1 MIDKLIDYL
10 KDKKILILGFGKEG
24 QSTYRFIR
32 KYLKDQKL
40 YIADR
45 KNVNKDLIIN
55 DNNIEVIFGEE
66 YLENLDNYDIIMKTP
81 GISFA
86 NINIESFKE
95 KIKSQLELFLEF
107 IDVTTIGVTGS
118 KGKSTTS
125 SLIYQMLKDQNRDT
139 VLMGNIGVPVFD
151 CIEDIRES
159 TIVVLEMSSHQLE
172 YMDVSPNIAILLNI
186 YEEHLDHY
194 KSIKEYTEAK
204 INIGRFQKEND
215 YFLYN
220 VDNKLIEECIDEIN
234 NSKHIKYEVSFKGN
248 INKESNSKK
257 VYILNDYIY
266 IDDNKIYNTNEKRN
280 LIGDH
285 QLNNIMF
292 VLAVSDIL
300 KLDMK
305 ESIKSINSFKGLE
318 HRMEY
323 VGKYDDII
331 FYNDSIATIP
341 EATINSIKGLK
352 NVDTLIFGGM
362 DRGISYDE
370 FIDFLNTGVINNL
383 ICMPDTGYKIADKL
397 KCSSN
402 IYKVETLEEAVE
414 LSKKVTKKNKI
425 CLLSPAAAS
434 YGFFKNFVEKGNIYK
449 ELVKKIHV

>member
-1 MIDKLIDYL
+1 MLNNLLRYL
-10 KDKKILILGFGKEG
+10 DDKKILILGFGKEG
-24 QSTYRFIR
+24 VSTYKFIR
-32 KYLKDQKL
+32 KHFPDKKIYISDKKTTNEEIIKKDINVNINFGDNYLDNLKD
-40 YIADR
+40 
-45 KNVNKDLIIN
+45 
-55 DNNIEVIFGEE
+55 F
-66 YLENLDNYDIIMKTP
+66 DIIMKSP

-86 NINIESFKE
+86 NINIDSFKD
-95 KIKSQLELFLEF
+95 KIKSELELFLEYM
-107 IDVTTIGVTGS
+107 DVKTIGVTGS

-125 SLIYQMLKDQNRDT
+125 SIIYEILKKEKKET
-139 VLMGNIGVPVFD
+139 LLLGNIGIPVFD
-151 CIEDIRES
+151 LIDDITKD

-172 YMDVSPNIAILLNI
+172 YMNVSPNISILLNI

-194 KSIKEYTEAK
+194 KSLKEYAEAK
-204 INIGRFQKEND
+204 INIGRFQNKDD
-215 YFLYN
+215 YFIYN
-220 VDNKLIEECIDEIN
+220 VDNKIIKECINEIEDSN
-234 NSKHIKYEVSFKGN
+234 HIKYEVSFEGN
-248 INKESNSKK
+248 ISNNNSNK
-257 VYILNDYIY
+257 VYIKDNYIY
-266 IDDNKIYNTNEKRN
+266 INEEKIYNINEKRN

-285 QLNNIMF
+285 NLNNIMF
-292 VLAVSDIL
+292 VLTVCKIL
-300 KLDMK
+300 NLNMENVK
-305 ESIKSINSFKGLE
+305 ETISNFKGLE

-352 NVDTLIFGGM
+352 DVDTLIFGGM

>member
-1 MIDKLIDYL
+1 MLNNLLRYL
-10 KDKKILILGFGKEG
+10 DDKKILILGFGKEG
-24 QSTYRFIR
+24 VSTYKFIR
-32 KYLKDQKL
+32 KHFPDKKIYISDKKTTNEEIIKKDINVNINFGDNYLDNLKD
-40 YIADR
+40 
-45 KNVNKDLIIN
+45 
-55 DNNIEVIFGEE
+55 F
-66 YLENLDNYDIIMKTP
+66 DIIMKSP

-86 NINIESFKE
+86 NINIDSFKD
-95 KIKSQLELFLEF
+95 KIKSELELFLEYM
-107 IDVTTIGVTGS
+107 DVKTIGVTGS

-125 SLIYQMLKDQNRDT
+125 SLIYEILKKEKKET
-139 VLMGNIGVPVFD
+139 LLLGNIGIPVFD
-151 CIEDIRES
+151 LIDDITKD

-172 YMDVSPNIAILLNI
+172 YMNVSPNISILLNI

-194 KSIKEYTEAK
+194 KSLKEYAEAK
-204 INIGRFQKEND
+204 INIGRFQNKDD
-215 YFLYN
+215 YFIYN
-220 VDNKLIEECIDEIN
+220 VDNKIIKECINEIED
-234 NSKHIKYEVSFKGN
+234 SSHIKYEVSFEGN
-248 INKESNSKK
+248 ISNNNSNK
-257 VYILNDYIY
+257 VYIKDNYIY
-266 IDDNKIYNTNEKRN
+266 INEEKIYNINEKRN

-285 QLNNIMF
+285 NLNNIMF
-292 VLAVSDIL
+292 VLTVSKIL
-300 KLDMK
+300 NLNMENVK
-305 ESIKSINSFKGLE
+305 ETISNFKGLE

-352 NVDTLIFGGM
+352 DVDTLIFGGM

>member
-1 MIDKLIDYL
+1 MLNNLLRYL
-10 KDKKILILGFGKEG
+10 DDKKILILGFGKEG
-24 QSTYRFIR
+24 VSTYKFIR
-32 KYLKDQKL
+32 KHFPDKKIYISDKKTTNEEIIKKDINVNINFGDNYLDNLKD
-40 YIADR
+40 
-45 KNVNKDLIIN
+45 
-55 DNNIEVIFGEE
+55 F
-66 YLENLDNYDIIMKTP
+66 DIIMKSP
-81 GISFA
+81 GISFV
-86 NINIESFKE
+86 NINIDSFKD
-95 KIKSQLELFLEF
+95 KIKSELELFLEYM
-107 IDVTTIGVTGS
+107 DVKTIGVTGS

-125 SLIYQMLKDQNRDT
+125 SLIYEILKKEKKET
-139 VLMGNIGVPVFD
+139 LLLGNIGIPVFD
-151 CIEDIRES
+151 LIDDITKD

-172 YMDVSPNIAILLNI
+172 YMNVSPNISILLNI

-194 KSIKEYTEAK
+194 KSLKEYAEAK
-204 INIGRFQKEND
+204 INIGRFQNKDD
-215 YFLYN
+215 YFIYN
-220 VDNKLIEECIDEIN
+220 VDNKIIKECINEIED
-234 NSKHIKYEVSFKGN
+234 SSHIKYEVSFEGN
-248 INKESNSKK
+248 ISNNNSNK
-257 VYILNDYIY
+257 VYIKDNYIY
-266 IDDNKIYNTNEKRN
+266 INEEKIYNINEKRN

-285 QLNNIMF
+285 NLNNIMF
-292 VLAVSDIL
+292 VLTVSKIL
-300 KLDMK
+300 NLNMENVK
-305 ESIKSINSFKGLE
+305 ETISNFKGLE

-352 NVDTLIFGGM
+352 DVDTLIFGGM

>member
-1 MIDKLIDYL
+1 MLNNLLRYL
-10 KDKKILILGFGKEG
+10 DDKKILILGFGKEG
-24 QSTYRFIR
+24 VSTYKFIR
-32 KYLKDQKL
+32 KHFPDKKIYISDKKTTNEEIIKKDINVNINFGDNYLDNLKD
-40 YIADR
+40 
-45 KNVNKDLIIN
+45 
-55 DNNIEVIFGEE
+55 F
-66 YLENLDNYDIIMKTP
+66 DIIMKSP
-81 GISFA
+81 GISFV
-86 NINIESFKE
+86 NINIDSFKD
-95 KIKSQLELFLEF
+95 KIKSELELFLEYM
-107 IDVTTIGVTGS
+107 DVKTIGVTGS

-125 SLIYQMLKDQNRDT
+125 SLIYEILKKEKKET
-139 VLMGNIGVPVFD
+139 LLLGNIGIPVFD
-151 CIEDIRES
+151 LIDDITKD

-172 YMDVSPNIAILLNI
+172 YMNVSPNISILLNI

-194 KSIKEYTEAK
+194 KSLKEYAEAK
-204 INIGRFQKEND
+204 INIGRFQNKDD
-215 YFLYN
+215 YFIYN
-220 VDNKLIEECIDEIN
+220 VDNKIIKECINEIEDSN
-234 NSKHIKYEVSFKGN
+234 HIKYEVSFEGN
-248 INKESNSKK
+248 ISNNNSNK
-257 VYILNDYIY
+257 VYIKDNYIY
-266 IDDNKIYNTNEKRN
+266 INEEKIYNINEKRN

-285 QLNNIMF
+285 NLNNIMF
-292 VLAVSDIL
+292 VLTVSKIL
-300 KLDMK
+300 NLNMENVK
-305 ESIKSINSFKGLE
+305 ETISNFKGLE

-352 NVDTLIFGGM
+352 DVDTLIFGGM

>member
-1 MIDKLIDYL
+1 MIDKLLEYL
-10 KDKKILILGFGKEG
+10 ENKKILILGFGKEG
-24 QSTYRFIR
+24 ISTYKFIR
-32 KYLKDQKL
+32 KHFPNKKI
-40 YIADR
+40 YIADKTNANEEMILKD
-45 KNVNKDLIIN
+45 KNVDIN
-55 DNNIEVIFGEE
+55 FGDN
-66 YLENLDNYDIIMKTP
+66 YLDNLKDFDIIMKTP

-107 IDVTTIGVTGS
+107 LDVTTIGVTGS

-125 SLIYQMLKDQNRDT
+125 SLIYQILKDQNKDT

-194 KSIKEYTEAK
+194 KSIKEYAEAK

-220 VDNKLIEECIDEIN
+220 VDNKLIEECIGEIN
-234 NSKHIKYEVSFKGN
+234 NAKHIKYEVSFRGN
-248 INKESNSKK
+248 VNKENNSKK

-266 IDDNKIYNTNEKRN
+266 IDENKIYNINEKRN

-305 ESIKSINSFKGLE
+305 ESIKSINLFKGLE

-323 VGKYDDII
+323 VGKYNNII
-331 FYNDSIATIP
+331 YYNDSIATIP
-341 EATINSIKGLK
+341 EATINSIRALK
-352 NVDTLIFGGM
+352 NVDTLILGGM
-362 DRGISYDE
+362 DRGISYNE
-370 FIDFLNTGVINNL
+370 FIKFLNSGVVRNL
-383 ICMPDTGYKIADKL
+383 ICMPDTGYKIADSL
-397 KCSSN
+397 NCSSN

-414 LSKKVTKKNKI
+414 LSKKITRKDKI

-434 YGFFKNFVEKGNIYK
+434 YGFFKNFVEKGNKYK
-449 ELVKKIHV
+449 ELVKKDI

>member
-1 MIDKLIDYL
+1 MIDKLLEYL
-10 KDKKILILGFGKEG
+10 ENKKILILGFGKEG
-24 QSTYRFIR
+24 ISTYKFIR
-32 KYLKDQKL
+32 KHFQNKKI
-40 YIADR
+40 YIADKTNANEEMILKD
-45 KNVNKDLIIN
+45 KNVDIN
-55 DNNIEVIFGEE
+55 FGDN
-66 YLENLDNYDIIMKTP
+66 YLDNLKDFDIIMKTP

-125 SLIYQMLKDQNRDT
+125 SLIYQILKDQNKDT

-194 KSIKEYTEAK
+194 KSIKEYAEAK

-215 YFLYN
+215 YFIYN
-220 VDNKLIEECIDEIN
+220 VDNKIIKECIDEIETLN
-234 NSKHIKYEVSFKGN
+234 DIKYEVSYNGN
-248 INKESNSKK
+248 LSNDNSNK
-257 VYILNDYIY
+257 VYIKDDYIY
-266 IDDNKIYNTNEKRN
+266 INENKVYNINDKRN
-280 LIGDH
+280 LLGNH
-285 QLNNIMF
+285 NLNNIMF
-292 VLAVSDIL
+292 VLAVCNIL
-300 KLDMK
+300 KLNLKKAK
-305 ESIKSINSFKGLE
+305 ETISNFKGLE

-323 VGKYDDII
+323 VGKYNNII
-331 FYNDSIATIP
+331 YYNDSIATIP
-341 EATINSIKGLK
+341 EATINSIRALK
-352 NVDTLIFGGM
+352 NVDTLILGGM
-362 DRGISYDE
+362 DRGISYNE
-370 FIDFLNTGVINNL
+370 FIKFLNSGVVRNL
-383 ICMPDTGYKIADKL
+383 ICMPDTGYKIADSL
-397 KCSSN
+397 NCSSN

-414 LSKKVTKKNKI
+414 LSKKITRKDKI

-434 YGFFKNFVEKGNIYK
+434 YGFFKNFVEKGNKYK
-449 ELVKKIHV
+449 ELVKKDI

>member
-1 MIDKLIDYL
+1 MLNNLLRYL
-10 KDKKILILGFGKEG
+10 DDKKILILGFGKEG
-24 QSTYRFIR
+24 VSTYKFIR
-32 KYLKDQKL
+32 KHFPDKKIHISDKKTTNEEIIKKDINVNINFGDNYLDNLKD
-40 YIADR
+40 
-45 KNVNKDLIIN
+45 
-55 DNNIEVIFGEE
+55 F
-66 YLENLDNYDIIMKTP
+66 DIIMKSP
-81 GISFA
+81 GISFV
-86 NINIESFKE
+86 NINIDSFKD
-95 KIKSQLELFLEF
+95 KIKSELELFLEYM
-107 IDVTTIGVTGS
+107 DVKTIGVTGS

-125 SLIYQMLKDQNRDT
+125 SLIYEILKKEKKET
-139 VLMGNIGVPVFD
+139 LLLGNIGIPVFD
-151 CIEDIRES
+151 LIDDITKD

-172 YMDVSPNIAILLNI
+172 YMNVSPNISILLNI

-194 KSIKEYTEAK
+194 KSLKEYAEAK
-204 INIGRFQKEND
+204 INIGRFQNKDD
-215 YFLYN
+215 YFIYN
-220 VDNKLIEECIDEIN
+220 VDNKIIKECINEIEDSN
-234 NSKHIKYEVSFKGN
+234 HIKYEVSFEGN
-248 INKESNSKK
+248 ISNNNSNK
-257 VYILNDYIY
+257 VYIKDNYIY
-266 IDDNKIYNTNEKRN
+266 INEEKIYNINEKRN

-285 QLNNIMF
+285 NLNNIMF
-292 VLAVSDIL
+292 VLTVCKIL
-300 KLDMK
+300 NLNMENVK
-305 ESIKSINSFKGLE
+305 ETISNFKGLE

-352 NVDTLIFGGM
+352 DVDTLIFGGM

>member
-1 MIDKLIDYL
+1 MLNNLLRYL
-10 KDKKILILGFGKEG
+10 DDKKILILGFGKEG
-24 QSTYRFIR
+24 VSTYKFIR
-32 KYLKDQKL
+32 KHFPDKKIYISDKKTTNEEIIKKDINVNINFGDNYLDNLKD
-40 YIADR
+40 
-45 KNVNKDLIIN
+45 
-55 DNNIEVIFGEE
+55 F
-66 YLENLDNYDIIMKTP
+66 DIIMKSP

-86 NINIESFKE
+86 NINIDSFKD
-95 KIKSQLELFLEF
+95 KIKSELELFLEYM
-107 IDVTTIGVTGS
+107 DVKTIGVTGS

-125 SLIYQMLKDQNRDT
+125 SLIYEILKKEKKET
-139 VLMGNIGVPVFD
+139 LLLGNIGIPVFD
-151 CIEDIRES
+151 LIDDITKD

-172 YMDVSPNIAILLNI
+172 YMNVSPNISILLNI

-194 KSIKEYTEAK
+194 KSLKEYAEAK
-204 INIGRFQKEND
+204 INIGRFQNKDD
-215 YFLYN
+215 YFIYN
-220 VDNKLIEECIDEIN
+220 VDNKIIKECINEIEDSN
-234 NSKHIKYEVSFKGN
+234 HIKYEVSFEGN
-248 INKESNSKK
+248 ISNNNSNK
-257 VYILNDYIY
+257 VYIKDNYIY
-266 IDDNKIYNTNEKRN
+266 INEEKIYNINEKRN

-285 QLNNIMF
+285 NLNNIMF
-292 VLAVSDIL
+292 VLTVCKIL
-300 KLDMK
+300 NLNMENVK
-305 ESIKSINSFKGLE
+305 ETISNFKGLE

>member
-1 MIDKLIDYL
+1 MLNNLLRYL
-10 KDKKILILGFGKEG
+10 DDKKILILGFGKEG
-24 QSTYRFIR
+24 VSTYKFIR
-32 KYLKDQKL
+32 KHFPDKIIYISDKKMTNEEIIKKDINVNINFGDNYLDNLKD
-40 YIADR
+40 
-45 KNVNKDLIIN
+45 
-55 DNNIEVIFGEE
+55 F
-66 YLENLDNYDIIMKTP
+66 DIIMKSP

-86 NINIESFKE
+86 NINIDSFKD
-95 KIKSQLELFLEF
+95 KIKSELELFLEYM
-107 IDVTTIGVTGS
+107 DVKTIGVTGS

-125 SLIYQMLKDQNRDT
+125 SLIYEILKKEKKET
-139 VLMGNIGVPVFD
+139 LLLGNIGIPVFD
-151 CIEDIRES
+151 LIDDITKD

-172 YMDVSPNIAILLNI
+172 YMNVSPNISILLNI

-194 KSIKEYTEAK
+194 KSLKEYAEAK
-204 INIGRFQKEND
+204 INIGRFQNKDD
-215 YFLYN
+215 YFIYN
-220 VDNKLIEECIDEIN
+220 VDNKIIKECINEIEDSN
-234 NSKHIKYEVSFKGN
+234 HIKYEVSFEGN
-248 INKESNSKK
+248 ISNNNSNK
-257 VYILNDYIY
+257 VYIKDNYIY
-266 IDDNKIYNTNEKRN
+266 INEEKIYNINEKRN

-285 QLNNIMF
+285 NLNNIMF
-292 VLAVSDIL
+292 VLTVCKIL
-300 KLDMK
+300 NLNMENVK
-305 ESIKSINSFKGLE
+305 ETISNFKGLE

>member
-1 MIDKLIDYL
+1 MIDKLLEYL
-10 KDKKILILGFGKEG
+10 ENKKILILGFGKEG
-24 QSTYRFIR
+24 ISTYKFIR
-32 KYLKDQKL
+32 KHFQNKKI
-40 YIADR
+40 YIADKTNANEEMILKD
-45 KNVNKDLIIN
+45 KNVDIN
-55 DNNIEVIFGEE
+55 FGDN
-66 YLENLDNYDIIMKTP
+66 YLDNLKDFDIIMKTP
-81 GISFA
+81 GISFV
-86 NINIESFKE
+86 NIEIKDFKE

-125 SLIYQMLKDQNRDT
+125 SLIYQILKDQNKDT

-194 KSIKEYTEAK
+194 KSIKEYAEAK

-331 FYNDSIATIP
+331 YYNDSIATIP
-341 EATINSIKGLK
+341 EATINSVNALK
-352 NVDTLIFGGM
+352 NVNTLIFGGM
-362 DRGISYDE
+362 DRGINYND
-370 FIDFLNTGVINNL
+370 FIDYLNTGIVENL
-383 ICMPDTGYKIADKL
+383 ICMPDTGYKIAEKL
-397 KCSSN
+397 NGKTN
-402 IYKVETLEEAVE
+402 VFKVDTLEEAVE
-414 LSKKVTKKNKI
+414 IARKVTKKKKI

-434 YGFFKNFVEKGNIYK
+434 YGFFKNFIEKGNKYK
-449 ELVKKIHV
+449 ELVRKKV

>member
-1 MIDKLIDYL
+1 MLNNLLRYL
-10 KDKKILILGFGKEG
+10 DDKKILILGFGKEG
-24 QSTYRFIR
+24 VSTYKFIR
-32 KYLKDQKL
+32 KHFPDKKIYISDKKTTNEEIIKKDINVNINFGDNYLDNLKD
-40 YIADR
+40 
-45 KNVNKDLIIN
+45 
-55 DNNIEVIFGEE
+55 F
-66 YLENLDNYDIIMKTP
+66 DIIMKSP

-86 NINIESFKE
+86 NINIDSFKD
-95 KIKSQLELFLEF
+95 KIKSELELFLEYM
-107 IDVTTIGVTGS
+107 DVKTIGVTGS

-125 SLIYQMLKDQNRDT
+125 SIIYEILKKEKKET
-139 VLMGNIGVPVFD
+139 LLLGNIGIPVFD
-151 CIEDIRES
+151 LIDDITKD

-172 YMDVSPNIAILLNI
+172 YMNVSPNISILLNI

-194 KSIKEYTEAK
+194 KSLKEYAEAK
-204 INIGRFQKEND
+204 INIGRFQNKDD
-215 YFLYN
+215 YFIYN
-220 VDNKLIEECIDEIN
+220 VDNKIIKECINEIEDSN
-234 NSKHIKYEVSFKGN
+234 HIKYEVSFEGN
-248 INKESNSKK
+248 ISNNNSNK
-257 VYILNDYIY
+257 VYIKDNYIY
-266 IDDNKIYNTNEKRN
+266 INEEKIYNINEKRN

-285 QLNNIMF
+285 NLNNIMF
-292 VLAVSDIL
+292 VLTVSKIL
-300 KLDMK
+300 NLNMENVK
-305 ESIKSINSFKGLE
+305 ETISNFKGLE

>member
-1 MIDKLIDYL
+1 MIDKLLEYL
-10 KDKKILILGFGKEG
+10 ENKKILILGFGKEG
-24 QSTYRFIR
+24 ISTYKFIR
-32 KYLKDQKL
+32 KHFPNKKI
-40 YIADR
+40 YIADKTNANEEMILKD
-45 KNVNKDLIIN
+45 KNVDIN
-55 DNNIEVIFGEE
+55 FGDN
-66 YLENLDNYDIIMKTP
+66 YLDNLKDFDIIMKTP

-125 SLIYQMLKDQNRDT
+125 SLIYQILKDQNKDT

-204 INIGRFQKEND
+204 INIGRFQKNSD
-215 YFLYN
+215 YFIYN
-220 VDNKLIEECIDEIN
+220 VDNKIIKECIDEIETLN
-234 NSKHIKYEVSFKGN
+234 DIKYEVSYNGN
-248 INKESNSKK
+248 LSNDNSNK
-257 VYILNDYIY
+257 VYIKDDYIY
-266 IDDNKIYNTNEKRN
+266 INENKVYNINDKRN
-280 LIGDH
+280 LLGNH
-285 QLNNIMF
+285 NLNNIMF
-292 VLAVSDIL
+292 VLAVCNIL
-300 KLDMK
+300 KLNLKKAK
-305 ESIKSINSFKGLE
+305 ETISNFKGLE

-323 VGKYDDII
+323 VGKYNNII
-331 FYNDSIATIP
+331 YYNDSIATIP
-341 EATINSIKGLK
+341 EATINSIRALK
-352 NVDTLIFGGM
+352 NVDTLILGGM
-362 DRGISYDE
+362 DRGISYNE
-370 FIDFLNTGVINNL
+370 FIKFLNSGVVRNL
-383 ICMPDTGYKIADKL
+383 ICMPDTGYKIADSL
-397 KCSSN
+397 NCSSN

-414 LSKKVTKKNKI
+414 LSKKITRKDKI

-434 YGFFKNFVEKGNIYK
+434 YGFFKNFVEKGNKYK
-449 ELVKKIHV
+449 ELVKKDI

>member
-45 KNVNKDLIIN
+45 KNVNEDLIIN

-125 SLIYQMLKDQNRDT
+125 SLIYEILKKEKKET
-139 VLMGNIGVPVFD
+139 LLLGNIGIPVFD
-151 CIEDIRES
+151 LIDDITKD

-172 YMDVSPNIAILLNI
+172 YMNVSPNISILLNI

-194 KSIKEYTEAK
+194 KSLKEYAEAK
-204 INIGRFQKEND
+204 INIGRFQNKDD
-215 YFLYN
+215 YFIYN
-220 VDNKLIEECIDEIN
+220 VDNKIIKECINEIEDSN
-234 NSKHIKYEVSFKGN
+234 HIKYEVSFEGN
-248 INKESNSKK
+248 ISNNNSNK
-257 VYILNDYIY
+257 VYIKDNYIY
-266 IDDNKIYNTNEKRN
+266 INEEKIYNINEKRN

-285 QLNNIMF
+285 NLNNIMF
-292 VLAVSDIL
+292 VLTVSKIL
-300 KLDMK
+300 NLNMENVK
-305 ESIKSINSFKGLE
+305 ETISNFKGLE

-352 NVDTLIFGGM
+352 DVDTLIFGGM

>member
-1 MIDKLIDYL
+1 MLNNLLRYL
-10 KDKKILILGFGKEG
+10 DDKKILILGFGKEG
-24 QSTYRFIR
+24 VSTYKFIR
-32 KYLKDQKL
+32 KHFPDKKIYISDKKTTNEEIIKKDINVNINFGDNYLDNLKD
-40 YIADR
+40 
-45 KNVNKDLIIN
+45 
-55 DNNIEVIFGEE
+55 F
-66 YLENLDNYDIIMKTP
+66 DIIMKSP

-86 NINIESFKE
+86 NINIDSFKD
-95 KIKSQLELFLEF
+95 KIKSELELFLEYM
-107 IDVTTIGVTGS
+107 DVKTIGVTGS

-125 SLIYQMLKDQNRDT
+125 SLIYEILKKEKKET
-139 VLMGNIGVPVFD
+139 LLLGNIGIPVFD
-151 CIEDIRES
+151 LIDDITKD

-172 YMDVSPNIAILLNI
+172 YMNVSPNISILLNI

-194 KSIKEYTEAK
+194 KSLKEYAEAK
-204 INIGRFQKEND
+204 INIGRFQNKDD
-215 YFLYN
+215 YFIYN
-220 VDNKLIEECIDEIN
+220 VDNKIIKECINEIED
-234 NSKHIKYEVSFKGN
+234 SSHIKYEVSFEGN
-248 INKESNSKK
+248 ISNNNSNK
-257 VYILNDYIY
+257 VYIKDNYIY
-266 IDDNKIYNTNEKRN
+266 INEEKIYNINEKRN

-285 QLNNIMF
+285 NLNNIMF
-292 VLAVSDIL
+292 VLTVSKIL
-300 KLDMK
+300 NLNMENVK
-305 ESIKSINSFKGLE
+305 ETISNFKGLE

-352 NVDTLIFGGM
+352 DVDTLIFGGM

-370 FIDFLNTGVINNL
+370 FIDFLNKGVINNL

>member
-1 MIDKLIDYL
+1 MLNNLLRYL
-10 KDKKILILGFGKEG
+10 DDKKILILGFGKEG
-24 QSTYRFIR
+24 VSTYKFIR
-32 KYLKDQKL
+32 KHFPDKKIYISDKKTTNEEIIKKDINVNINFGDNYLDNLKD
-40 YIADR
+40 
-45 KNVNKDLIIN
+45 
-55 DNNIEVIFGEE
+55 F
-66 YLENLDNYDIIMKTP
+66 DIIMKSP
-81 GISFA
+81 GISFV
-86 NINIESFKE
+86 NINIDSFKD
-95 KIKSQLELFLEF
+95 KIKSELELFLEYM
-107 IDVTTIGVTGS
+107 DVKTIGVTGS

-125 SLIYQMLKDQNRDT
+125 SIIYEILKKEKKET
-139 VLMGNIGVPVFD
+139 LLLGNIGIPVFD
-151 CIEDIRES
+151 LIDDITKD

-172 YMDVSPNIAILLNI
+172 YMNVSPNISILLNI

-194 KSIKEYTEAK
+194 KSLKEYAEAK
-204 INIGRFQKEND
+204 INIGRFQNKDD
-215 YFLYN
+215 YFIYN
-220 VDNKLIEECIDEIN
+220 VDNKIIKECINEIED
-234 NSKHIKYEVSFKGN
+234 SSHIKYEVSFEGN
-248 INKESNSKK
+248 ISNNNSNK
-257 VYILNDYIY
+257 VYIKDNYIY
-266 IDDNKIYNTNEKRN
+266 INEEKIYNINEKRN

-285 QLNNIMF
+285 NLNNIMF
-292 VLAVSDIL
+292 VLTVSKIL
-300 KLDMK
+300 NLNMENVK
-305 ESIKSINSFKGLE
+305 ETISNFKGLE

-352 NVDTLIFGGM
+352 DVDTLIFGGM

-370 FIDFLNTGVINNL
+370 FIDFLNKGVINNL